1 MAMPATPD
9 DIPVT
14 HNEAENRFEAMV
26 YGELAV
32 CDYRIE
38 GDRMIFTHTYV
49 PPELRGRK
57 VAQKLVTVA
66 LDYAKEK
73 SLRIVPACSYVDA
86 FVARR
91 SEYQALLA

>member
-9 DIPVT
+9 DIPVS
-14 HNEAENRFEAMV
+14 HNEAESRFEALV

-32 CDYRIE
+32 CEYQLN

-73 SLRIVPACSYVDA
+73 NLKVVPACSYVDA

-91 SEYQALLA
+91 REYQALLA